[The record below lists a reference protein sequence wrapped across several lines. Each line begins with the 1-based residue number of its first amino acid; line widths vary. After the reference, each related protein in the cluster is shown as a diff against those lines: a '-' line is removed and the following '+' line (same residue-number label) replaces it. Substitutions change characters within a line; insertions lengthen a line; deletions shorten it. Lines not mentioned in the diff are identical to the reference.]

1 MRKLVARS
9 FAAAL
14 VVVFISGCSSTGGK
28 KSFSWSSMNPMTY
41 FAKSDDSPV
50 PKPSD
55 QMAPTVT
62 LSSASEVASA
72 NNASGGMAPASP
84 YGQKG
89 LGDTS
94 YSSTA
99 GQVSSANIT
108 PQRGA
113 YNLNGYTGSLPPS
126 TPTND
131 YRLSS
136 PTNEYSSY
144 APQTAAG
151 SAYNSAAAGTAAY
164 SQTGNGYQASQNSG
178 YSATPPAQYGLG
190 GGAYDIQQAQAA
202 TAPAYATPS
211 LPYGNNAAPSAGSN
225 TSPYQMPPLP
235 SQGNGYD
242 SGLVQDPYRPSTTP
256 YTGAGASTENSYSG
270 YSSGYTAD
278 PTAVSSVASL
288 PSLPSLPNAYSNTR
302 PAYEPGQTGYTPP
315 NVPTYIPPT
324 TGGYVQQ
331 ATATQPTYTPGS
343 VSRYSSTASQGTSAG
358 YGTTG
363 GVY

>member
-1 MRKLVARS
+1 MRKIVARS
-9 FAAAL
+9 FAVAL
-14 VVVFISGCSSTGGK
+14 VVAFISGCSSTGGK
-28 KSFSWSSMNPMTY
+28 KSFAWSSLNPMTY

-62 LSSASEVASA
+62 LPSASEVASA
-72 NNASGGMAPASP
+72 NNASGGMAPTSP

-89 LGDTS
+89 IGDTS

-113 YNLNGYTGSLPPS
+113 YNLNGYTGSLPNSPS
-126 TPTND
+126 ASD

-136 PTNEYSSY
+136 SAHDPTPYG
-144 APQTAAG
+144 PQTAAG
-151 SAYNSAAAGTAAY
+151 SAYNSATGGTVAY
-164 SQTGNGYQASQNSG
+164 SETGNGYQASQNSG
-178 YSATPPAQYGLG
+178 YSTTPPAQYGLG

-202 TAPAYATPS
+202 AAPAYATPS
-211 LPYGNNAAPSAGSN
+211 LPYGSNATPSTGSN
-225 TSPYQMPPLP
+225 TSPYQIPPLP

-242 SGLVQDPYRPSTTP
+242 SGLVQDPYRPPTTP

-278 PTAVSSVASL
+278 PAAVSSVASL

-302 PAYEPGQTGYTPP
+302 PAYDPGQTGYNPP
-315 NVPTYIPPT
+315 NVPAYVPPT

-343 VSRYSSTASQGTSAG
+343 VSRYSSTPSQGTSAG
-358 YGTTG
+358 YGATG